1 MSKRISTLFGVAA
14 LGLAFSAGAQT
25 AADHTQHH
33 PAPANASA
41 PGPATAAAPAMPAM
55 PQMRQRMQEHMA
67 TMQALRNKLAAAKT
81 PAEHEALMGDHMK
94 AMQEGMDMM
103 KNMGGM
109 GGGQAPAGTATM
121 DPSQRM
127 QAMEMRMDMMQ
138 NMMDMMMQRMP
149 ATPST
154 K

>member
-1 MSKRISTLFGVAA
+1 MSKRITTLLGVVA

-41 PGPATAAAPAMPAM
+41 PGPATAAAQGMPAM
-55 PQMRQRMQEHMA
+55 PQMQQHMQEHMA

-81 PAEHEALMGDHMK
+81 PAEREALMGDHMK

-103 KNMGGM
+103 KNMGG
-109 GGGQAPAGTATM
+109 GKAPAGTASM

-127 QAMEMRMDMMQ
+127 QSMEMRMDMMQ

>member
-1 MSKRISTLFGVAA
+1 MSQRISTLFGVMA
-14 LGLAFSAGAQT
+14 LGLAFSATAQT

-41 PGPATAAAPAMPAM
+41 PGPAPAAAQAMPAM
-55 PQMRQRMQEHMA
+55 PQMQQHMQEHMA

-81 PAEHEALMGDHMK
+81 PAEREALMGDHMK

-109 GGGQAPAGTATM
+109 GGMGGGKAPAGTATM

-127 QAMEMRMDMMQ
+127 QAMEMRMDMM
-138 NMMDMMMQRMP
+138 MQRMP